1 MKSWTLR
8 LCLAGCMIMI
18 TNVACQSKKRQR
30 LQHEEGYELTRHP
43 DDIMFCVT
51 SEEELAKCEAFAAA
65 AARDHLRNEA
75 TFGSYYRPILCK
87 QYTSHDEC
95 MRLIDENSLQHPNI
109 MTVDAG
115 EVFVGGRY
123 HSLVPIIRE
132 IYDNGR
138 DFYHAVAVV
147 KKGTM
152 EHVETF
158 EDLRGAKACFA
169 KVGSLA
175 GWTIPIH
182 RLFKSGVM
190 DVVDCNNHVK
200 SAIEFFGTSCA
211 VNSLQDRYNPL
222 GNNLLYDVRITIYL
236 KRQHNHAFWCIK
248 MWLIENLGVFFTFC
262 NNYRILQSLLN

>member
-1 MKSWTLR
+1 MNSWTLR
-8 LCLAGCMIMI
+8 LSLIGCLVFISSAI
-18 TNVACQSKKRQR
+18 VQSKKRQR
-30 LQHEEGYELTRHP
+30 YQANDGYELTRQP
-43 DDIMFCVT
+43 DDLMFCVL
-51 SEEELAKCEAFAAA
+51 SEEELTKCEAFADA
-65 AARDHLRNEA
+65 AARDHRRNEA

-95 MRLIDENSLQHPNI
+95 MRVIDENSLQHPNI

-152 EHVETF
+152 DHINSF
-158 EDLRGAKACFA
+158 EDLRGAKACFS

-175 GWTIPIH
+175 GWMIPIH

-222 GNNLLYDVRITIYL
+222 GELLIRNARI
-236 KRQHNHAFWCIK
+236 KGQH
-248 MWLIENLGVFFTFC
+248 
-262 NNYRILQSLLN
+262 